1 VSARLSHA
9 WRALRHRNFRLFVF
23 GQSISVTGTWLTR
36 LATMWLVYRLT
47 HSALLLG
54 VVSFAGQIVTFLAGP
69 FAGVWVER
77 LDRRKL
83 LIWVQTIAAVQ
94 SLVLAAMTLANIIT
108 LWEIIALTV
117 LGGLTGALGVPGR
130 LSFVAQM
137 VEDRNDVDNAIAIL
151 SSIANGAR
159 LIGPTFAGLVIAAF
173 GEGWCFLI
181 DGISFLP
188 VIASLALMRI
198 EPVETRRGSR
208 DMLSEMHEGW
218 SYVSTFRPMR
228 SILLFFALVSLMGY
242 SYAVLLPVFAG
253 QVLHGGPTTLGWLN
267 SASGIG
273 ALASALSLAV
283 RKSVVGLARMV
294 QIAAAVLG
302 LALMLFGL
310 SHALWLSLV
319 LMMLVG
325 FGLMQSVAA
334 SNTIILSLAPE
345 DMRARVMS
353 YYTMAFFGGAPFG
366 SLLASVLAD
375 RIGAPNTLVL
385 TGAACV
391 AGSMGFALELPK
403 LTAALG
409 RACPRGPSS

>member
-1 VSARLSHA
+1 MTARLSHA
-9 WRALRHRNFRLFVF
+9 WRALRHRNFRLFAV

-54 VVSFAGQIVTFLAGP
+54 VVSFAGQIAAFVAGP

-83 LIWVQTIAAVQ
+83 LIWIQTIAAVQ
-94 SLVLAAMTLANIIT
+94 SLILAAATLANVIT

-117 LGGLTGALGVPGR
+117 LGGLTGALGIPGR
-130 LSFVAQM
+130 LSFVTQM

-159 LIGPTFAGLVIAAF
+159 LIGPTIAGIVIAAC

-198 EPVETRRGSR
+198 KPAETSRRPRS
-208 DMLSEMHEGW
+208 MLSEMHEGW
-218 SYVSTFRPMR
+218 SYVRTFRPMR

-253 QVLHGGPTTLGWLN
+253 QVLHGGAATLGWLN

-273 ALASALSLAV
+273 ALGSALSLAL
-283 RKSVVGLARMV
+283 RRSVVGLARMV
-294 QIAAAVLG
+294 QIAAAILG
-302 LALMLFGL
+302 IALMLFGV
-310 SHALWLSLV
+310 SHTLWLSLI
-319 LMMLVG
+319 LMVLVG

-345 DMRARVMS
+345 EMRARVMS

-366 SLLASVLAD
+366 SLLASVLAE
-375 RIGAPNTLVL
+375 RIGAPNTVVF

-391 AGSMGFALELPK
+391 LGAICFALELPG
-403 LTAALG
+403 LTAALLKV
-409 RACPRGPSS
+409 RN

>member
-1 VSARLSHA
+1 LSHA